1 MLQYSVKWYSRYGK
15 VRNNT
20 VAVLRC
26 EMVLE
31 EWCDR
36 TGAVQSV
43 MWYGD
48 YNEVRCNWVWYA
60 TMQCGGKVLCDM
72 VQYHGW

>member
-1 MLQYSVKWYSRYGK
+1 MLQYGVKWYSRYGK

-20 VAVLRC
+20 VAVLHC

-36 TGAVQSV
+36 TGAV
-43 MWYGD
+43 
-48 YNEVRCNWVWYA
+48 RCDV
-60 TMQCGGKVLCDM
+60 
-72 VQYHGW
+72 VQRLQ